1 MKKSILLAITLI
13 LILSCAAH
21 AKKRKGSKP
30 EWLKNPRAVYSEQ
43 MYLTAIGEG
52 DSRSDAENMAS
63 GNLARTFESN
73 VRAEETVNQR
83 YMELTKNNKTDVE
96 EQTDVTKSVNIQSQQ
111 TLFNIQFGE
120 NYTDDMGRIH
130 TIAYLNRLK
139 TAEIYES
146 KINKNAERI
155 SYFVGIANDT
165 YDPLLNYASLSAA
178 SAVSSHNEILLAQ
191 LTIIFPSAID
201 MLEINYNHNKI
212 VKDAK
217 AAAAAISCNIDIQN
231 DEDNKITILLEELV
245 NDLGFVLAA
254 DNVLSIDG
262 EILLEKTYLKRD
274 LEFVRFE
281 LQINVSDNSGNV
293 VVSMSEKGREG
304 HISAT
309 EAKARAI
316 RTLSKKINKKLKKK
330 LIAHL
335 DGMVLE

>member
-1 MKKSILLAITLI
+1 MKKTILLPIILI

-21 AKKRKGSKP
+21 AKKRKSSKP
-30 EWLKNPRAVYSEQ
+30 EWLENPKAVYSEQ

-52 DSRSDAENMAS
+52 DSRSDAENMAA
-63 GNLARTFESN
+63 GNLARIFESN
-73 VRAEETVNQR
+73 IKAEETVNQR

-96 EQTDVTKSVNIQSQQ
+96 EQTDVTKSVNIQSKQ

-120 NYTDDMGRIH
+120 SYTDDMGRVH
-130 TIAYLNRLK
+130 TIAFLNRMK

-155 SYFVGIANDT
+155 SYFIGIANET
-165 YDPLLNYASLSAA
+165 HDPLLNYASLSAA
-178 SAVSSHNEILLAQ
+178 STVSSHNEILLVQ

-201 MLEINYNHNKI
+201 MLEINYNHNQI

-217 AAAAAISCNIDIQN
+217 TAAAAISCNIDIEN

-245 NDLGFVLAA
+245 NDLGFVLSA
-254 DNVLSIDG
+254 DNILNIDG
-262 EILLEKTYLKRD
+262 EILLEKTDLKRD
-274 LEFVRFE
+274 LEFIRFE
-281 LQINVSDNSGNV
+281 LQINVSDNNGNII
-293 VVSMSEKGREG
+293 VSMSEKGREG

-309 EAKARAI
+309 EARARAI
-316 RTLSKKINKKLKKK
+316 RTLSKKIDRQLRKK
-330 LIAHL
+330 LIAYF